1 MPSIESYIGTP
12 STTDNKLWSVFLD
25 SDIQT
30 NLDSIC
36 DLVLSIFDAKSCTI
50 IANFPQSRVNLS
62 QRGDVTNVCDAD
74 LKHDQFVESLINES
88 QSAGSEGDTKAYR
101 LVSPIILPSNLKFGW
116 LIVERI
122 STQPLT
128 SKEVS
133 VFGVLQK
140 DIVNHLVQ
148 RKQIVEQK
156 KAAEL
161 QATITQLN
169 RDFIFIKDENFK
181 IVYANDAFIN
191 SYPPSMHDKVI
202 GYTTV
207 ESFEAKEAD
216 LFLEQDK
223 IAFEKGLSKVVE
235 NIHMP
240 NGNRI
245 IVETTK
251 KRFEDKSGA
260 PLILCVCRDLTE
272 KEGLINRL
280 KKANR
285 ELDEFTSI
293 ASHDLRA
300 PLNAIKRLLEWIS
313 DDCETL
319 LPDEHLENFQLVI
332 SRANRMQTLLED
344 LLKYAKIDQCD
355 VTLSTTTLEAVYQDV
370 AQLLDIP
377 SSMTINIDSGNSQI
391 NIPAVP
397 FKTVILNL
405 LSNAIKHNDKT
416 HGIINISLRPALHY
430 YVIEVTDNGP
440 GIEPKY
446 FSLIFQLFQTL
457 RSRDEV
463 EGTGIGL
470 SVVKKHVTNFGGKVD
485 VSSNGKTGTTF
496 TIFWPKQHLN
506 S

>member
-1 MPSIESYIGTP
+1 M
-12 STTDNKLWSVFLD
+12 
-25 SDIQT
+25 
-30 NLDSIC
+30 
-36 DLVLSIFDAKSCTI
+36 
-50 IANFPQSRVNLS
+50 
-62 QRGDVTNVCDAD
+62 
-74 LKHDQFVESLINES
+74 
-88 QSAGSEGDTKAYR
+88 
-101 LVSPIILPSNLKFGW
+101 
-116 LIVERI
+116 
-122 STQPLT
+122 
-128 SKEVS
+128 
-133 VFGVLQK
+133 
-140 DIVNHLVQ
+140 
-148 RKQIVEQK
+148 
-156 KAAEL
+156 
-161 QATITQLN
+161 
-169 RDFIFIKDENFK
+169 
-181 IVYANDAFIN
+181 
-191 SYPPSMHDKVI
+191 
-202 GYTTV
+202 
-207 ESFEAKEAD
+207 
-216 LFLEQDK
+216 
-223 IAFEKGLSKVVE
+223 
-235 NIHMP
+235 
-240 NGNRI
+240 
-245 IVETTK
+245 
-251 KRFEDKSGA
+251 
-260 PLILCVCRDLTE
+260 TE
-272 KEGLINRL
+272 KEGLINKL

-313 DDCETL
+313 DDCEAL

-377 SSMTINIDSGNSQI
+377 SSMTINIESGNSQI

-430 YVIEVTDNGP
+430 YVIEVADNGP
-440 GIEPKY
+440 GIDPKY